1 MSACS
6 SGYFNPSY
14 VLLSIGL
21 NKEDAMSSLRVTF
34 GKDNTFEEID
44 ELIDNLKRIVR

>member
-6 SGYFNPSY
+6 SGYFNPSH
-14 VLLSIGL
+14 VLLAIGL

-34 GKDNTFEEID
+34 GKDNTID
-44 ELIDNLKRIVR
+44 EINELVENLKLIVK